1 MYFSLHIEGIM
12 WKKKL
17 RQYKGKFRNYSIK
30 KKLNYEKKINSNFEV
45 ILNSLTLEEII
56 ALKLELAASHVN
68 HKLYGFPFLRSLKFM
83 VREAVI
89 MFALS
94 TTRTSKDAAAVL
106 GITQRQLREE
116 IEKFDIK
123 AEDCNYELPDDTN

>member
-1 MYFSLHIEGIM
+1 M

-17 RQYKGKFRNYSIK
+17 REFKGKYENYSIR
-30 KKLNYEKKINSNFEV
+30 KKLNRQNKINSSFES

-68 HKLYGFPFLRSLKFM
+68 HKLYGFPILRSLKFL
-83 VREAVI
+83 VREACI

-94 TTRTSKDAAAVL
+94 ASRTVKDAATVL
-106 GITQRQLREE
+106 GITERQLREE
-116 IEKFDIK
+116 IKKFDIK
-123 AEDCNYELPDDTN
+123 PEDCNYELPDDTN

>member
-1 MYFSLHIEGIM
+1 M

-17 RQYKGKFRNYSIK
+17 REYKGKFENYSIR
-30 KKLNYEKKINSNFEV
+30 KKLNNQNKINSNFET

-68 HKLYGFPFLRSLKFM
+68 HKLYGFPILRSLKFL
-83 VREAVI
+83 VREACI

-94 TTRTSKDAAAVL
+94 TTRTPKDAAGVL
-106 GITQRQLREE
+106 GITERQLREE
-116 IEKFDIK
+116 IDKFDINP
-123 AEDCNYELPDDTN
+123 EDCNYELPEDTN

>member
-1 MYFSLHIEGIM
+1 M

-17 RQYKGKFRNYSIK
+17 REFKGKYENYSIR
-30 KKLNYEKKINSNFEV
+30 KKLSRQNKINSSFES

-68 HKLYGFPFLRSLKFM
+68 HKLYGFPILRSLKFL
-83 VREAVI
+83 VREACI

-94 TTRTSKDAAAVL
+94 ASRTVKDAATVL
-106 GITQRQLREE
+106 GITERQLREE
-116 IEKFDIK
+116 IKKFDIK
-123 AEDCNYELPDDTN
+123 PEDCNYELPDDTN